1 MVDQYRD
8 PALAVLVR
16 LVESR
21 PKLAA
26 AVGDVDIQPE
36 EADALPSTAFAWP
49 EKRAFPL
56 HTKEHT
62 ILSRVYRENS
72 ANVPAYVDAAIKE
85 ACDLY
90 EIDDAL
96 FTRVKQAAPI
106 DDPED
111 YLLPDRKLIPV
122 RSAEQVKTAEEK
134 VIAGYTKLSVESRA
148 TACTRLV
155 EKAAHFGV
163 TLNPLTHKLAGFT
176 VTSTQVLKD
185 WLGARVEA
193 SPPPYK
199 EAFQKLATAVSELP
213 AEIRDRDVQIKLAS
227 VIDELDKKAGLV
239 KYYDRKLPD
248 PLLSVFNTSKV
259 AGHGVTL
266 GNKFVPMERLATY
279 PSTFFGDIIG
289 DDLVREASDGR
300 GGMDVAKLAAILETL
315 PMDMKHVLALQMR

>member
-16 LVESR
+16 LVEGR

-26 AVGDVDIQPE
+26 AVGDVDILPE
-36 EADALPSTAFAWP
+36 EADKLPSTAFAWP

-56 HTKEHT
+56 HTKEHAM
-62 ILSRVYRENS
+62 LSRVYRENS
-72 ANVPAYVDAAIKE
+72 PNVPAFVDVAIKE

-90 EIDDAL
+90 GVDDTL
-96 FTRVKQAAPI
+96 FTRVKQAAPV

-122 RSAEQVKTAEEK
+122 RSAEQVKTAEAK

-176 VTSTQVLKD
+176 VTSTKVLKD

-193 SPPPYK
+193 APPQYK

-213 AEIRDRDVQIKLAS
+213 AEIRDRDTQVKLAT

-248 PLLSVFNTSKV
+248 PLLSVFNTAKI
-259 AGHGVTL
+259 AGHGVNL
-266 GNKFVPMERLATY
+266 GSKFVPMDRLASY

-300 GGMDVAKLAAILETL
+300 GGMDVHKLAVILETL
-315 PMDMKHVLALQMR
+315 PMDMKNVLALQMR